1 MKHNAQ
7 NIKTNFS
14 LKFTNKPHA
23 LKQIYTFYIDGFKG
37 MVIGKKLWKI
47 ILIKLFIMFA
57 ILKLFFFPNFLNTNF
72 ETNEE
77 RSEFILEQITKNA
90 SFHTQEESHE

>member
-7 NIKTNFS
+7 NIKTSFS
-14 LKFTNKPHA
+14 LKFTNKIHA

-72 ETNEE
+72 ATNEE
-77 RSEFILEQITKNA
+77 RSEFVLEQITKNA
-90 SFHTQEESHE
+90 SLNTKEAFFE